1 MSTQV
6 LNAETF
12 SQPGIA
18 ASAATGEM
26 SYGGVIAKSLFLLVL
41 TFACA
46 VVGWD
51 LAACRDLLCAAERQS
66 LVK

>member
-1 MSTQV
+1 

-18 ASAATGEM
+18 ANAATAEM
-26 SYGGVIAKSLFLLVL
+26 SYGGVIAKSLLLLVL

-46 VVGWD
+46 VVGIPK
-51 LAACRDLLCAAERQS
+51 LAVPAGIFDALPSGNR
-66 LVK
+66 